1 MLVAA
6 GGVAAV
12 IGLVLVEVVLA
23 GRGPVLTEFDPG
35 LADGR
40 VDPPGP
46 PDLPGPAGPSGPAGA
61 AASTTAPLRVTWIG
75 DSTAA
80 GVGAS
85 SADASVSREVAR
97 RLADALD
104 RPIELQVVAV
114 SGARVADVVATQVAQ
129 VDPDADVVFVSVGAN
144 DTTHLTSSGAFAEQ
158 YRAMLDALP
167 VGAVVVSLG
176 VPDIGSVTR
185 LAQPLRAIAGW
196 RGSSYDAVVAEE
208 AARAGA
214 TRVDLAAGTG
224 PAFRADPDLL
234 LAADHYH
241 PSDAGYRVWADVI
254 VPVALERLRER

>member
-1 MLVAA
+1 MIGCAIAA
-6 GGVAAV
+6 GGVLAV
-12 IGLVLVEVVLA
+12 VGIVAVEVVLA
-23 GRGPVLTEFDPG
+23 GRGPILTEYDPA

-40 VDPPGP
+40 VEPT
-46 PDLPGPAGPSGPAGA
+46 
-61 AASTTAPLRVTWIG
+61 AASADPTGAPLRVTWIG

-97 RLADALD
+97 RLADELG
-104 RPIELQVVAV
+104 RPIDLEVHAV
-114 SGARVADVVATQVAQ
+114 SGARVADVVESQVAS
-129 VDPDADVVFVSVGAN
+129 VDPDTDVVFISIGAN

-158 YRAMLDALP
+158 YRAMLEALP
-167 VGAVVVSLG
+167 SDATVIALG

-196 RGSSYDAVVAEE
+196 RGRSYDAIGAEE

-224 PAFRADPDLL
+224 PAFRADPDRL

-241 PSDAGYRVWADVI
+241 PSDAGYAVWADVI
-254 VPVALERLRER
+254 VPVAVEVLRGR